1 MAQNPD
7 SSVGHALLGLYY
19 LETTSGLLETDP
31 AFLSA
36 YKKAMI
42 ECTQRAF
49 KLKKDLPLACVTFA
63 RFFLARG
70 SLSTVESLARKA
82 IEFTD
87 VNAVASDGWY
97 LLAQK
102 EHQSYSLA
110 KAGEYYKK
118 ADEARGGLDK
128 GFMPAKL
135 GAAQVLAQTGDM
147 DGAKSRLEKVLQ
159 QPKCVVEAQT
169 LLGTILAEEVVA
181 SDIGSFKD
189 DKPQQRKRA
198 IQLLE
203 AVRQAWQDPERRL
216 NGDRTVA
223 LNLARLHEH
232 ESIETSRQCLKE
244 VEQMELKFIRKTLTS
259 QEANGEGAAAN
270 NHRDRLPPQLL
281 NNLGCCAYTAEEY
294 EEATLEF
301 QTALS
306 ACADASYRHSSIDTD
321 KLVPAIS
328 YNLARAY
335 EADGKLDEAKKV
347 YEGLVGRKGGHTDAH
362 ARLAYIALRQSPTDE
377 GPKAVSKLVQ
387 SESGNL
393 EVRALYGWF
402 LSRSRK
408 QRSTNLAEDPEQ
420 RHYKHTLQ
428 HYDKHD
434 RYSLTGMGNLYLTNA
449 REMRRESEA
458 DRDKRRKSYEK
469 AVEFFDKALQLDP
482 QNAYAAQ
489 GIAIALIEDRRD
501 YGTAIQIL
509 VKVHDVVRDSNV
521 AVNLGHAYVD
531 VKQYTRAVEVVSQG
545 LVDVGRDEF

>member
-1 MAQNPD
+1 M
-7 SSVGHALLGLYY
+7 
-19 LETTSGLLETDP
+19 TD
-31 AFLSA
+31 
-36 YKKAMI
+36 
-42 ECTQRAF
+42 CTQRAF

-63 RFFLARG
+63 RFFLSRG

-87 VNAVASDGWY
+87 VNAIASDGWY
-97 LLAQK
+97 ALAQK
-102 EHQSYSLA
+102 EHQSNALA

-135 GAAQVLAQTGDM
+135 GAAQVLAETGDM
-147 DGAKSRLEKVLQ
+147 VGAKFRLEKALQ
-159 QPKCVVEAQT
+159 QPRCVEAQT
-169 LLGTILAEEVVA
+169 LLGTILAEEVLA
-181 SDIGSFKD
+181 SATGSSKD
-189 DKPQQRKRA
+189 DKPHERKRA

-203 AVRQAWQDPERRL
+203 AVRQAWQDPGRRL
-216 NGDRTVA
+216 IGDRSVG
-223 LNLARLHEH
+223 LNLARLHEY
-232 ESIETSRQCLKE
+232 ESIEISRQRLKE
-244 VEQMELKFIRKTLTS
+244 VEEMELKLLRKTLTS
-259 QEANGEGAAAN
+259 QEPNGEGAAAN
-270 NHRDRLPPQLL
+270 SLRDRLPPQLL

-294 EEATLEF
+294 GEAGVQF
-301 QTALS
+301 QTALN
-306 ACADASYRHSSIDTD
+306 ACAHESYRHSSVDTD
-321 KLVPAIS
+321 RLVTTIS

-335 EADGKLDEAKKV
+335 EADGRLDDAKKV
-347 YEGLVGRKGGHTDAH
+347 YEGLFGREGGHADAH

-387 SESGNL
+387 GESGNL

-531 VKQYTRAVEVVSQG
+531 VKQYTRAIEVVSPR
-545 LVDVGRDEF
+545 LVDVGQDDF